1 MNKFIYSLIAFVGIL
16 TISNCS
22 PKTVKNT
29 TTENKNIETV
39 NVEIPFGS
47 KSIEE
52 QMDIV
57 RSMETEENI
66 TDGGQIY
73 QANCGKC
80 HELFQPDSRN
90 IGSWMKVMK
99 RMSKEA
105 KLSEQQYKLVSVYL
119 NSKAKA

>member
-29 TTENKNIETV
+29 TTENKNIGWV
-39 NVEIPFGS
+39 MVIPFGS

-57 RSMETEENI
+57 RSMETEENKI
-66 TDGGQIY
+66 DGGQIY

-80 HELFQPDSRN
+80 HEFFQPDSRN

>member
-29 TTENKNIETV
+29 TTENKNIGWV
-39 NVEIPFGS
+39 MVIPFGS

-80 HELFQPDSRN
+80 HEFFQPDSRN

>member
-1 MNKFIYSLIAFVGIL
+1 MNKLIYSLFAFVCIL
-16 TISNCS
+16 AISNCS

-29 TTENKNIETV
+29 TTENKKIETV

-47 KSIEE
+47 KPLEE

-57 RSMETEENI
+57 RSMETEDNKI
-66 TDGGQIY
+66 DGGKIY

-80 HELFQPDSRN
+80 HELFQPNSRN
-90 IGSWMKVMK
+90 IASWMKVMK

-105 KLSEQQYKLVSVYL
+105 KLSEQHYKLVSVYL
-119 NSKAKA
+119 NSKAKV

>member
-29 TTENKNIETV
+29 TTENKNIGWV
-39 NVEIPFGS
+39 MVIPFGS
-47 KSIEE
+47 KPLEE

>member
-29 TTENKNIETV
+29 TTENKNIGWV
-39 NVEIPFGS
+39 MVIPFGS

-57 RSMETEENI
+57 RSMETEENKI
-66 TDGGQIY
+66 DGGQIY

>member
-16 TISNCS
+16 AISNCS

-29 TTENKNIETV
+29 TTENKNIGWV
-39 NVEIPFGS
+39 MVIPFGS

-57 RSMETEENI
+57 RSMETEENKI
-66 TDGGQIY
+66 DGGQIY

-80 HELFQPDSRN
+80 HEFFQPDSRN